1 MSKLHRLFHLTRVTE
16 YLPSAEPIHRGKC
29 FGKICSYHLFL
40 SAVDL
45 KSKDK
50 TVLKE
55 RKNCAPTCY
64 GIMLPMIYVFHL
76 FIPSSPS
83 ALAVVQLLVATTIVC
98 PLLFICFFPDC
109 QKRGLTSSQANGEK
123 QTSNS
128 VHLFFLGHLKRA
140 K

>member
-98 PLLFICFFPDC
+98 PLL
-109 QKRGLTSSQANGEK
+109 
-123 QTSNS
+123 
-128 VHLFFLGHLKRA
+128 LFFFFQTVRNQV
-140 K
+140 